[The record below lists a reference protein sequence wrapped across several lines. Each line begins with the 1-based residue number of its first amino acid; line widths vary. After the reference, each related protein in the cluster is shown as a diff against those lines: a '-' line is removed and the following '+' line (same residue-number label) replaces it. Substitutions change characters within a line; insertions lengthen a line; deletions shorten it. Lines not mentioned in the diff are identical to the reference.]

1 MYFIL
6 ELIILLEFYAI
17 SQSKAYVLPTTQQD
31 YNGYNSDLA
40 ENHLT
45 ELGIA
50 TPSLLENNNMITVV
64 KPSDIK
70 LPSSLQEI
78 VNYIGTDKLS
88 HTAKLPIEEENRH
101 TLTYTELS
109 KLLAFWQWAKE
120 QNFYE
125 MQTDQPYTNDNFVTI
140 K

>member
-6 ELIILLEFYAI
+6 KLIILLEFYAI

-31 YNGYNSDLA
+31 YNDYNNDLA
-40 ENHLT
+40 GNHLA
-45 ELGIA
+45 ELGVA
-50 TPSLLENNNMITVV
+50 TPSSLDNNIITVV
-64 KPSDIK
+64 KPSEIK
-70 LPSSLQEI
+70 VPSSLQEI
-78 VNYIGTDKLS
+78 VNYIGSDKLS
-88 HTAKLPIEEENRH
+88 HTAELPIEEESRH

-140 K
+140 N